1 MDLYNCTNEQST
13 ACDVKIDYFLT
24 PLTFNNTYEY
34 ILFICQNEI
43 LLQNI
48 IIPIKELNNICHNH
62 FGNITKNPN
71 KTIHAYKVGDI
82 C

>member
-48 IIPIKELNNICHNH
+48 IDLFMHHRIKHIMLCLIKKKMNYD
-62 FGNITKNPN
+62 KSL
-71 KTIHAYKVGDI
+71 V
-82 C
+82 